1 MGLIMEKEQGL
12 QRVDVKGGVLS
23 PVELQRI
30 IDHAQDLGLDAFHF
44 GSRQDIIFPI
54 KDNKGNKVISHPSFD
69 SSFFASEN
77 QQNISSSY
85 VSIDIFEATVWLR
98 GTTYLYILEEFR
110 YKPKLKINITDPK
123 QQIVPLFAGDLNF
136 IASANEDYW
145 YLFLKLP
152 GWDEMYYPVF
162 IYTWDI
168 AKIAKVIEEVYLELN
183 TIEDLFQFLNEH
195 LDTNNKVIEKPLK
208 VDFNPF
214 PYYEG
219 MNKMGLNQ
227 YWLGLYWRNNKYD
240 LKFLNA
246 LCEFCIE
253 HRIGKIC
260 LTPWKSFILKGI
272 PRGSKLALEKLLGQ
286 FGINVRHS
294 ALELNWHLPVDNKKA
309 LDLKKFLVMNF
320 DQNDISTYGLTFGIT
335 INRDNKRYFTSVMIE
350 ENKTPDV
357 IKDFVIRPTYNVLY
371 AKNFNPNT
379 QQYIVYAQDIDQM
392 DLPGLLLE
400 LTKTYF
406 QNLGTQEV
414 AQNLGG
420 VLEKEVLEVEVYQCL
435 DCQTIYDASVGDVI
449 SDIPIGIN
457 FEDLS
462 DDYSCS
468 LCGASKNRFEKI
480 HIEVT

>member
-1 MGLIMEKEQGL
+1 MKREHDL

-23 PVELQRI
+23 PIELQHI
-30 IDHAQDLGLDAFHF
+30 IDYAQDLGLDTFYF
-44 GSRQDIIFPI
+44 GSRQDIIFPLNN
-54 KDNKGNKVISHPSFD
+54 NKGNMITSHNSFD
-69 SSFFASEN
+69 SSFFASEK

-85 VSIDIFEATVWLR
+85 VSIDIFNATVWLR
-98 GTTYLYILEEFR
+98 GTTYLYILEEFS
-110 YKPKLKINITDPK
+110 YTPELKINITDPK
-123 QQIVPLFAGDLNF
+123 QQIVPLFSGDLNF
-136 IASANEDYW
+136 IASPHEDYW

-152 GWDEMYYPVF
+152 DWEEMYYPVL

-168 AKIAKVIEEVYLELN
+168 AKIAKAIEEVYQELN
-183 TIEDLFQFLNEH
+183 NVEELFQFLNES
-195 LDTNNKVIEKPLK
+195 LDTNNRVIEKPLK

-219 MNKMGLNQ
+219 MNKMGVNQ
-227 YWLGLYWRNNKYD
+227 YWLGLYWRNNQYD
-240 LKFLNA
+240 LKFLKV

-272 PRGSKLALEKLLGQ
+272 PRESKLALEKLLGQ

-294 ALELNWHLPVDNKKA
+294 ALELNWHLPVNNKKT

-335 INRDNKRYFTSVMIE
+335 TNRRKKRYFTSVVIE
-350 ENKTPDV
+350 ENKTPEV
-357 IKDFVIRPTYNVLY
+357 IRDFVVRPTYNVLY

-379 QQYIVYAQDIDQM
+379 RQYIVYAQDIDQM

-406 QNLGTQEV
+406 LNLGTEEDDQTV
-414 AQNLGG
+414 GG
-420 VLEKEVLEVEVYQCL
+420 LVEKETLEIEVYQCR
-435 DCQTIYDASVGDVI
+435 DCHTIYDASVGDVVNN
-449 SDIPIGIN
+449 IPEGID
-457 FEDLS
+457 FVELP
-462 DDYSCS
+462 DDYSCA
-468 LCGASKNRFEKI
+468 LCDASKNDFEKI
-480 HIEVT
+480 IIEVV